1 MKGVTPEQV
10 NELVRKGSL
19 SLYDILNVV
28 TFDNEGSIVSKEL
41 VCDVSREYVDTGV
54 LSVNEYVPENMFILR
69 YYRDGVGSAISG
81 IINPKSKRWVA

>member
-41 VCDVSREYVDTGV
+41 VCDVSREYVDT
-54 LSVNEYVPENMFILR
+54 
-69 YYRDGVGSAISG
+69 
-81 IINPKSKRWVA
+81 